1 MIISYKMKKGDD
13 MSFQPVK
20 LHKFED
26 NVESRLTED
35 ATYIVEFFDEKERE
49 ELWQKE
55 YNESSEWW
63 EKNEYTLLYVG
74 FRNVLDH
81 IDENL
86 MEQGEG

>member
-1 MIISYKMKKGDD
+1 

-26 NVESRLTED
+26 NVESRLTDD
-35 ATYIVEFFDEKERE
+35 ATYIVEFFYEKELD
-49 ELWQKE
+49 ELGLKE
-55 YNESSEWW
+55 YNEISEWL

>member
-1 MIISYKMKKGDD
+1 

-26 NVESRLTED
+26 NVESRLTDD
-35 ATYIVEFFDEKERE
+35 AIYIVESFYEKELD
-49 ELWQKE
+49 ELGLKE
-55 YNESSEWW
+55 YNEISEWL
-63 EKNEYTLLYVG
+63 EKNEYTLLYAG

>member
-1 MIISYKMKKGDD
+1 

-26 NVESRLTED
+26 NVESRLTDD
-35 ATYIVEFFDEKERE
+35 AIYIVEFFYEKE
-49 ELWQKE
+49 LDALGQKE
-55 YNESSEWW
+55 YDEISEWL
-63 EKNEYTLLYVG
+63 EKNEYTLLYAG

-81 IDENL
+81 IDGNL

>member
-1 MIISYKMKKGDD
+1 

-26 NVESRLTED
+26 NVESRLTDD
-35 ATYIVEFFDEKERE
+35 AIYIVEFFYEKELD
-49 ELWQKE
+49 ELGQKE
-55 YNESSEWW
+55 YDEISEWL
-63 EKNEYTLLYVG
+63 EKNEYTLLYAG

-81 IDENL
+81 IDGNL

>member
-1 MIISYKMKKGDD
+1 

-26 NVESRLTED
+26 NVESRLTDD
-35 ATYIVEFFDEKERE
+35 AIYIVESFYEKELD
-49 ELWQKE
+49 ELGLKE
-55 YNESSEWW
+55 YNEISEWL
-63 EKNEYTLLYVG
+63 EKNEYTLLYAG

-81 IDENL
+81 IDGNL